1 MFEVLLVEDDHAI
14 REMLQGFLLTK
25 NYKVKAAESGEVA
38 FEMLADKSPD
48 LMLLDWMLPDIS
60 GPEIIRQIRRNKIQ
74 KDIPILML
82 TARAE
87 EMDKIKGLEVGADDY
102 MTKPVSLKELD
113 ARIKA
118 LIRRSQGL
126 SVDKT
131 ITRTSAHGTMVINL
145 DNNALLIN
153 NENVDIGQTEFRLLH
168 YFMRKPERIHS
179 RAQLLDQVWG
189 QSTFIDERT
198 VDVHILRLRKVLK
211 PYGIDGML
219 KTVRGAGY
227 RFTEKLDG

>member
-1 MFEVLLVEDDHAI
+1 MFEILLVEDDHAI
-14 REMLQGFLLTK
+14 REMLQGFLLGK
-25 NYKVKAAESGEVA
+25 SYKVKAAESGGGA
-38 FEMLADKSPD
+38 FDMLAEKNPD
-48 LMLLDWMLPDIS
+48 LILLDWMLPDIS
-60 GPEIIRQIRRNKIQ
+60 GPEIIKQIRKNKIQ
-74 KDIPILML
+74 RDIPILML

-87 EMDKIKGLEVGADDY
+87 EMDKVKGLEVGADDY

-131 ITRTSAHGTMVINL
+131 ITRKSDKGSLVINL
-145 DNNALLIN
+145 ENNSLLIN
-153 NENVDIGQTEFRLLH
+153 DATVDIGQTEFRLLH

-211 PYGIDGML
+211 PYELDDML

>member
-1 MFEVLLVEDDHAI
+1 
-14 REMLQGFLLTK
+14 
-25 NYKVKAAESGEVA
+25 
-38 FEMLADKSPD
+38 
-48 LMLLDWMLPDIS
+48 
-60 GPEIIRQIRRNKIQ
+60 
-74 KDIPILML
+74 
-82 TARAE
+82 
-87 EMDKIKGLEVGADDY
+87 MDKIKGLEVGADDY

-118 LIRRSQGL
+118 LIRRAQGL

-131 ITRTSAHGTMVINL
+131 ITRVSSCGTMVINL

-153 NENVDIGQTEFRLLH
+153 NKNVDIGQTEFRLLH

-179 RAQLLDQVWG
+179 RTQLLDQVWG

-198 VDVHILRLRKVLK
+198 VDVHILRLRKILK
-211 PYGIDGML
+211 PFGMDDML